1 MSFASSLELAREVAD
16 GASRLGS
23 ITTSRFF
30 GGAALKLDGIQFAF
44 VIKSS
49 LYLRVDDHGRAA
61 MQALGAQPFVYA
73 GASGPVT
80 VASYYETPAEI
91 MDDADS
97 LNEWVIRSHKA
108 AVALRRGKSSR
119 AGRPR

>member
-44 VIKSS
+44 VMKTS
-49 LYLRVDDHGRAA
+49 LYLRVDDDGRAA
-61 MQALGAQPFVYA
+61 MEALGAQPFVYA

-80 VASYYETPAEI
+80 VGGYYEAPAEI

-97 LNEWVIRSHKA
+97 LSEWVIRSYETA
-108 AVALRRGKSSR
+108 SALQRPKPSQAR
-119 AGRPR
+119 RPR